1 MQWKKEGCLLR
12 SSVPRARPPLSRT
25 CPLVQR
31 AFVRAHLKK
40 HFSAIREL
48 FVAKLLMRLG
58 SCSGVAL
65 VMVAADTPCV
75 EEPRGLPSTGIAAY
89 ERRQLTCAR

>member
-1 MQWKKEGCLLR
+1 M
-12 SSVPRARPPLSRT
+12 
-25 CPLVQR
+25 
-31 AFVRAHLKK
+31 RAHLKK